1 MQSFMEKTQQSYEV
15 IPFTWPKGYKADGV
29 HAGLRKNPE
38 KKDMGWLYSQVPAQ
52 AAGTYTTNQFQAAP
66 TKLTKQ
72 IINQDHQLQ
81 AMVMNTAIANSV
93 TGQQGMI
100 DALKMQKLA
109 ADKLQIPND
118 MVGVASTG
126 LIGELLPMDT
136 IAQGIDQLQLLD
148 NDYVTEAVLTTDKH
162 TKTITTQLT
171 IDGKTVTISGFCKGS
186 GMIHPKMATMLG
198 FVVTDAKIAD
208 GELQPMLS
216 HEVDATFNQ
225 ITVDGDTSTN
235 DMVVTMA
242 NGLADNTPIQN
253 DGSENYQSFI
263 SAYNAVLSELAQD
276 IAADGE
282 GSTKLVEVNVEHA
295 ATHDDAQK
303 VAKAIV
309 GSNLVKAAIFG
320 EDANWGR
327 IIAAI
332 GQTNASVD
340 VENTSVWLNDLPL
353 VSHSHSAD
361 FDEEQ
366 MKQSLQNNKITI
378 LVDLNAGE
386 ATGQAWG
393 CDLTYN
399 YVRINATYRS

>member
-1 MQSFMEKTQQSYEV
+1 MQSFLEETKTYQEV
-15 IPFTWPKGYKADGV
+15 PFTWPKGYKADGV
-29 HAGLRKNPE
+29 HVGLRKNPN
-38 KKDMGWLYSQVPAQ
+38 KKDMGWLYSEVPAQ

-72 IINQDHQLQ
+72 TINQDHLLQ
-81 AMVMNTAIANSV
+81 GMVMNTAVANSV
-93 TGQQGMI
+93 TGEQGMI
-100 DALKMQKLA
+100 DAKKMQKLA
-109 ADKLQIPND
+109 ADKMGIDANL
-118 MVGVASTG
+118 VGVASTG
-126 LIGELLPMDT
+126 VIGENLPMDL
-136 IAQGIDQLQLLD
+136 IQKGVSQLELLD
-148 NDYVTEAVLTTDKH
+148 NDLVTEAILTTDTH
-162 TKTITTQLT
+162 PKTISTQIE

-208 GELQPMLS
+208 GQLQPMLS
-216 HEVDATFNQ
+216 QQVDKTFNQ

-235 DMVVTMA
+235 DMVVALA
-242 NGLADNTPIQN
+242 NGMADNTPISID
-253 DGSENYQSFI
+253 DGDDFEKFTD
-263 SAYNAVLSELAQD
+263 AYNAVLTKLAQD
-276 IAADGE
+276 IAEDGE
-282 GSTKLVEVNVEHA
+282 GSTKLVEVNVENA
-295 ATHDDAQK
+295 ATHADAQK

-332 GQTNASVD
+332 GQTDAVVD
-340 VENTSVWLNDLPL
+340 IDHTSVWLNDLPL
-353 VSHSHSAD
+353 VDNSHSAD
-361 FDEEQ
+361 FDETV
-366 MKQSLQNNKITI
+366 MKEALTDKKITV
-378 LVDLNAGE
+378 LVDLNSGT

>member
-1 MQSFMEKTQQSYEV
+1 MQSFIEKTETTYEV
-15 IPFTWPKGYKADGV
+15 TPFTWPTGYKADGV
-29 HAGLRKNPE
+29 HVGLRKNPT
-38 KKDMGWLYSQVPAQ
+38 KKDMGWLYSEVPAQ

-72 IINQDHQLQ
+72 SINKEHLLQ
-81 AMVMNTAIANSV
+81 AVVMNTANANSV
-93 TGQQGMI
+93 TGKQGMI
-100 DALKMQKLA
+100 DAKKMQALA
-109 ADKLQIPND
+109 ADKLQID
-118 MVGVASTG
+118 HDLVGVASTG
-126 LIGELLPMDT
+126 IIGEPLPMDL
-136 IAQGIDQLQLLD
+136 IAKGVKKLQLLD
-148 NDYVTEAVLTTDKH
+148 NDYVTEAVLTTDTH
-162 TKTITTQLT
+162 TKTMTTKVTL
-171 IDGKTVTISGFCKGS
+171 DGKVVTISGFCKGS

-198 FVVTDAKIAD
+198 FVVTDANVAD
-208 GELQPMLS
+208 GALQEMLS
-216 HEVDATFNQ
+216 QQVDATFNQ

-242 NGLADNTPIQN
+242 NGLADNEPIEN
-253 DGSENYQSFI
+253 DDSENSQKFI
-263 SAYNAVLSELAQD
+263 SAYNAVLTHLAQE
-276 IAADGE
+276 IAGDGE

-295 ATHDDAQK
+295 ANHDDAQK

-332 GQTNASVD
+332 GQTNAKVD
-340 VENTSVWLNDLPL
+340 IDHTSVWLNDLSL
-353 VSHSHSAD
+353 VTDSHTAY
-361 FDEEQ
+361 FDEDV
-366 MKQSLQNNKITI
+366 MKQSLTENKITI
-378 LVDLNAGE
+378 LVDLNAGD

>member
-1 MQSFMEKTQQSYEV
+1 MQSFLEETKTYQEV
-15 IPFTWPKGYKADGV
+15 PFTWPKGYKADGV
-29 HAGLRKNPE
+29 HVGLRKNPN
-38 KKDMGWLYSQVPAQ
+38 KKDMGWLYSEIPAQ

-72 IINQDHQLQ
+72 TINQDHLLQ
-81 AMVMNTAIANSV
+81 GMVMNTAVANSV
-93 TGQQGMI
+93 TGEQGMI
-100 DALKMQKLA
+100 DAKKMQKLA
-109 ADKLQIPND
+109 ANKMGIDANL
-118 MVGVASTG
+118 VGVASTG
-126 LIGELLPMDT
+126 VIGENLPMDL
-136 IAQGIDQLQLLD
+136 IQKGVSQLELLD
-148 NDYVTEAVLTTDKH
+148 NDLVTEAILTTDTH
-162 TKTITTQLT
+162 PKTITTQIE
-171 IDGKTVTISGFCKGS
+171 IDGKIVTISGFCKGS

-208 GELQPMLS
+208 GQLQPILS
-216 HEVDATFNQ
+216 QQVDKTFNQ

-235 DMVVTMA
+235 DMVVTLA
-242 NGLADNTPIQN
+242 NGMADNTPISID
-253 DGSENYQSFI
+253 DGENFEKFNA
-263 SAYNAVLSELAQD
+263 AYNAVLTKLAQD
-276 IAADGE
+276 IAEDGE

-332 GQTNASVD
+332 GQTDAVVD
-340 VENTSVWLNDLPL
+340 VEHTSVWLNDLPL
-353 VSHSHSAD
+353 VDNSHSAD
-361 FDEEQ
+361 FDETV
-366 MKQSLQNNKITI
+366 MKEALTDKKITV
-378 LVDLNAGE
+378 LADLNSGT

>member
-1 MQSFMEKTQQSYEV
+1 MQSFIEKTETTYEV
-15 IPFTWPKGYKADGV
+15 TPFTWPTGYKADGV
-29 HAGLRKNPE
+29 HVGLRKNPT
-38 KKDMGWLYSQVPAQ
+38 KKDMGWLYSEVPAQ

-72 IINQDHQLQ
+72 SINQEHLLQ
-81 AMVMNTAIANSV
+81 AVVMNTANANSV
-93 TGQQGMI
+93 TGKQGMI
-100 DALKMQKLA
+100 DAKKMQALA
-109 ADKLQIPND
+109 ADKLQID
-118 MVGVASTG
+118 HDLVGVASTG
-126 LIGELLPMDT
+126 IIGEPLPMDL
-136 IAQGIDQLQLLD
+136 IAKGVKKLQLLD
-148 NDYVTEAVLTTDKH
+148 NDYVTEAVLTTDTH
-162 TKTITTQLT
+162 TKTMTTKVTL
-171 IDGKTVTISGFCKGS
+171 DGKVVTISGFCKGS

-198 FVVTDAKIAD
+198 FVVTDANVAD
-208 GELQPMLS
+208 GALQEMLS
-216 HEVDATFNQ
+216 QQVDATFNQ

-242 NGLADNTPIQN
+242 NGLADNEPIEN
-253 DGSENYQSFI
+253 DDSENSQKFI
-263 SAYNAVLSELAQD
+263 SAYNAVLTHLAQE
-276 IAADGE
+276 IAGDGE

-295 ATHDDAQK
+295 ANHDDAQK

-332 GQTNASVD
+332 GQTNAKVD
-340 VENTSVWLNDLPL
+340 IDHTSVWLNDLSL
-353 VSHSHSAD
+353 VTDSHTAY
-361 FDEEQ
+361 FDEDV
-366 MKQSLQNNKITI
+366 MKQSLTENKITI
-378 LVDLNAGE
+378 LVDLNAGD

>member
-1 MQSFMEKTQQSYEV
+1 MQSFLEETKTYQEV
-15 IPFTWPKGYKADGV
+15 PFTWPKGYKADGV
-29 HAGLRKNPE
+29 HVGLRKNPN
-38 KKDMGWLYSQVPAQ
+38 KKDMGWLYSEIPAQ

-72 IINQDHQLQ
+72 TINQDHLLQ
-81 AMVMNTAIANSV
+81 GMVMNTAVANSV
-93 TGQQGMI
+93 TGEQGMI
-100 DALKMQKLA
+100 DAKKMQKLA
-109 ADKLQIPND
+109 ADKMGIDANL
-118 MVGVASTG
+118 VGVASTG
-126 LIGELLPMDT
+126 VIGENLPMDL
-136 IAQGIDQLQLLD
+136 IQKGVSQLELLD
-148 NDYVTEAVLTTDKH
+148 NDLVTEAILTTDTH
-162 TKTITTQLT
+162 PKTITTQIE

-208 GELQPMLS
+208 GQLQPILS
-216 HEVDATFNQ
+216 QQVDKTFNQ

-235 DMVVTMA
+235 DMVVTLA
-242 NGLADNTPIQN
+242 NGMADNTPISID
-253 DGSENYQSFI
+253 DGENFEKFNA
-263 SAYNAVLSELAQD
+263 AYNAVLTKLAQD
-276 IAADGE
+276 IAEDGE

-332 GQTNASVD
+332 GQTDAVVD
-340 VENTSVWLNDLPL
+340 VEHTSVWLNDLLL
-353 VSHSHSAD
+353 VDNSHSAD
-361 FDEEQ
+361 FDEAV
-366 MKQSLQNNKITI
+366 MKEALTDKKITV
-378 LVDLNAGE
+378 LVDLNSGT

>member
-1 MQSFMEKTQQSYEV
+1 MQSFLEETKTYQEV
-15 IPFTWPKGYKADGV
+15 PFTWPKGYKADGV
-29 HAGLRKNPE
+29 HVGLRKNPN
-38 KKDMGWLYSQVPAQ
+38 KKDMGWLYSEVPAQ

-72 IINQDHQLQ
+72 TINQDHLLQ
-81 AMVMNTAIANSV
+81 GMVMNTAVANSV
-93 TGQQGMI
+93 TGEQGMI
-100 DALKMQKLA
+100 DAKKMQKLA
-109 ADKLQIPND
+109 ADKMGIDANL
-118 MVGVASTG
+118 VGVASTG
-126 LIGELLPMDT
+126 VIGENLPMDL
-136 IAQGIDQLQLLD
+136 IQKGVSQLELLD
-148 NDYVTEAVLTTDKH
+148 NDLVTEAILTTDTH
-162 TKTITTQLT
+162 PKTITTQIE

-208 GELQPMLS
+208 GQLQPILS
-216 HEVDATFNQ
+216 QQVDKTFNQ

-235 DMVVTMA
+235 DMVVTLA
-242 NGLADNTPIQN
+242 NGLADNTPISMD
-253 DGSENYQSFI
+253 DGANFEKFTD
-263 SAYNAVLSELAQD
+263 AYNAVLTKLAQD
-276 IAADGE
+276 IAEDGE
-282 GSTKLVEVNVEHA
+282 GSTKLVEVNVENA
-295 ATHDDAQK
+295 ATHADAQK

-332 GQTNASVD
+332 GQTDAVVD
-340 VENTSVWLNDLPL
+340 IDHTSVWLNDLPL
-353 VSHSHSAD
+353 VDNSHSAD
-361 FDEEQ
+361 FDETV
-366 MKQSLQNNKITI
+366 MKEALTDKKITV
-378 LVDLNAGE
+378 LVDLNSGT

>member
-1 MQSFMEKTQQSYEV
+1 MQSFLEETKTYQEV
-15 IPFTWPKGYKADGV
+15 PFTWPKGYKADGV
-29 HAGLRKNPE
+29 HVGLRKNPN
-38 KKDMGWLYSQVPAQ
+38 KKDMGWLYSEVPAQ

-72 IINQDHQLQ
+72 TINQDHLLQ
-81 AMVMNTAIANSV
+81 GMVMNTAVANSV
-93 TGQQGMI
+93 TGEQGMI
-100 DALKMQKLA
+100 DAKKMQKLA
-109 ADKLQIPND
+109 ADKMGIDANL
-118 MVGVASTG
+118 VGVASTG
-126 LIGELLPMDT
+126 VIGENLPMDL
-136 IAQGIDQLQLLD
+136 IQKGVSQLELLD
-148 NDYVTEAVLTTDKH
+148 NDLVTEAILTTDTH
-162 TKTITTQLT
+162 PKTISTQIE

-208 GELQPMLS
+208 GQLQPMLS
-216 HEVDATFNQ
+216 QQVDKTFNQ

-235 DMVVTMA
+235 DMVVTLA
-242 NGLADNTPIQN
+242 NGMADNTPISID
-253 DGSENYQSFI
+253 DGDNFEKFTN
-263 SAYNAVLSELAQD
+263 AYNAVLTKLAQD
-276 IAADGE
+276 IAEDGE
-282 GSTKLVEVNVEHA
+282 GSTKLVEVNVENA
-295 ATHDDAQK
+295 ATHADAQK

-332 GQTNASVD
+332 GQTDAVVD
-340 VENTSVWLNDLPL
+340 IDHTSVWLNDLPL
-353 VSHSHSAD
+353 VDNSHSAD
-361 FDEEQ
+361 FDETV
-366 MKQSLQNNKITI
+366 MKEALTDKKITV
-378 LVDLNAGE
+378 LVDLNSGT

>member
-1 MQSFMEKTQQSYEV
+1 MQSILKETKTYQV
-15 IPFTWPKGYKADGV
+15 IPFTWPKGYKADGI
-29 HAGLRKNPE
+29 HSGLRKNPE
-38 KKDMGWLYSQVPAQ
+38 KEDMGWLYSQVPAQ

-66 TKLTKQ
+66 TKLTKET
-72 IINQDHQLQ
+72 INQDHLLQ

-93 TGQQGMI
+93 TGEQGMI
-100 DALKMQKLA
+100 DAKVMQQTA
-109 ADKLQIPND
+109 ADNLGISND
-118 MVGVASTG
+118 LVGVASTG
-126 LIGELLPMDT
+126 LIGELLPMD
-136 IAQGIDQLQLLD
+136 IIKKGISQLQLTD
-148 NDYVTEAVLTTDKH
+148 NDKITKAILTTDKH
-162 TKTITTQLT
+162 AKTITAQVD
-171 IDGKTVTISGFCKGS
+171 IDGKVVTISGFCKGS

-198 FVVTDAKIAD
+198 FVVTDAQIAD
-208 GELQPMLS
+208 GQLQGMLS
-216 HEVDATFNQ
+216 QEVDSTFNQ

-242 NGLADNTPIQN
+242 NGLAENTPISN
-253 DGSENYQSFI
+253 DDSDNYQKFV
-263 SAYNAVLSELAQD
+263 SAYNAVLTELAQD

-282 GSTKLVEVNVEHA
+282 GSTKLVEVNVENA

-332 GQTNASVD
+332 GQTNATVD
-340 VENTSVWLNDLPL
+340 VDHTSVWLNGLAL
-353 VSHSHSAD
+353 VDNSHSAD
-361 FDEEQ
+361 FDEVE
-366 MKQSLQNNKITI
+366 MKKSLSGNKITI
-378 LVDLNAGE
+378 LVDLNSGT

-393 CDLTYN
+393 CDLTYD

>member
-1 MQSFMEKTQQSYEV
+1 MQSFLEETKTYQEV
-15 IPFTWPKGYKADGV
+15 PFTWPKGYKADGV
-29 HAGLRKNPE
+29 HVGLRKNPN
-38 KKDMGWLYSQVPAQ
+38 KKDMGWLYSEIPAQ

-72 IINQDHQLQ
+72 TINQDHLLQ
-81 AMVMNTAIANSV
+81 GMVMNTAVANSV
-93 TGQQGMI
+93 TGEQGMI
-100 DALKMQKLA
+100 DAKKMQKLA
-109 ADKLQIPND
+109 ADKMGIDANL
-118 MVGVASTG
+118 VGVASTG
-126 LIGELLPMDT
+126 VIGENLPMDL
-136 IAQGIDQLQLLD
+136 IQKGVSQLELLD
-148 NDYVTEAVLTTDKH
+148 NDLVTEAILTTDTH
-162 TKTITTQLT
+162 PKTITTQIE

-208 GELQPMLS
+208 GQLQPILS
-216 HEVDATFNQ
+216 QQVDKTFNQ

-235 DMVVTMA
+235 DMVVTLA
-242 NGLADNTPIQN
+242 NGMADNTPISID
-253 DGSENYQSFI
+253 DGENFEKFNA
-263 SAYNAVLSELAQD
+263 AYNAVLTKLAQD
-276 IAADGE
+276 IAEDGE

-332 GQTNASVD
+332 GQTDAIVD
-340 VENTSVWLNDLPL
+340 VEHTSVWLNDLPL
-353 VSHSHSAD
+353 VDNSHSAD
-361 FDEEQ
+361 FDETM
-366 MKQSLQNNKITI
+366 MKEALTDKKITV
-378 LVDLNAGE
+378 LVDLNSGT

>member
-1 MQSFMEKTQQSYEV
+1 MQSFLEETKTYQEV
-15 IPFTWPKGYKADGV
+15 PFTWPKGYKADGV
-29 HAGLRKNPE
+29 HVGLRKNPN
-38 KKDMGWLYSQVPAQ
+38 KKDMGWLYSEIPAQ

-72 IINQDHQLQ
+72 TINQDHLLQ
-81 AMVMNTAIANSV
+81 GMVMNTAVANSV
-93 TGQQGMI
+93 TGEQGMI
-100 DALKMQKLA
+100 DAKKMQKLA
-109 ADKLQIPND
+109 ADKMGIDANL
-118 MVGVASTG
+118 VGVASTG
-126 LIGELLPMDT
+126 VIGENLPMDL
-136 IAQGIDQLQLLD
+136 IQKGVSQLELLD
-148 NDYVTEAVLTTDKH
+148 NDLVTEAILTTDTH
-162 TKTITTQLT
+162 PKTITTQIE
-171 IDGKTVTISGFCKGS
+171 IDGKIVTISGFCKGS

-208 GELQPMLS
+208 GQLQPILS
-216 HEVDATFNQ
+216 QQVDKTFNQ

-235 DMVVTMA
+235 DMVVTLA
-242 NGLADNTPIQN
+242 NGMADNTPISID
-253 DGSENYQSFI
+253 DGENFEKFNA
-263 SAYNAVLSELAQD
+263 AYNAVLTKLAQD
-276 IAADGE
+276 IAEDGE

-332 GQTNASVD
+332 GQTDAVVD
-340 VENTSVWLNDLPL
+340 VEHTSVWLNDLPL
-353 VSHSHSAD
+353 VDNSHSAD
-361 FDEEQ
+361 FDETV
-366 MKQSLQNNKITI
+366 MKEALTDKKITV
-378 LVDLNAGE
+378 LVDLNSGT

>member
-1 MQSFMEKTQQSYEV
+1 MQSFLEETKTYQEV
-15 IPFTWPKGYKADGV
+15 PFTWPKGYKADGV
-29 HAGLRKNPE
+29 HVGLRKNPN
-38 KKDMGWLYSQVPAQ
+38 KKDMGWLYSEIPAQ

-72 IINQDHQLQ
+72 TINQDHLLQ
-81 AMVMNTAIANSV
+81 GMVMNTAVANSV
-93 TGQQGMI
+93 TGEQGMI
-100 DALKMQKLA
+100 DAKKMQKLA
-109 ADKLQIPND
+109 ADKMGIDANL
-118 MVGVASTG
+118 VGVASTG
-126 LIGELLPMDT
+126 VIGENLPMDL
-136 IAQGIDQLQLLD
+136 IQKGVSQLELLD
-148 NDYVTEAVLTTDKH
+148 NDLVTEAILTTDTH
-162 TKTITTQLT
+162 PKTITTQIE
-171 IDGKTVTISGFCKGS
+171 IDGKNVTISGFCKGS

-208 GELQPMLS
+208 GQLQPILS
-216 HEVDATFNQ
+216 QQVDKTFNQ

-235 DMVVTMA
+235 DMVVTLA
-242 NGLADNTPIQN
+242 NGMADNTPISID
-253 DGSENYQSFI
+253 DGENFEKFNA
-263 SAYNAVLSELAQD
+263 AYNAVLTKLAQD
-276 IAADGE
+276 IAEDGE

-295 ATHDDAQK
+295 ATHADAQK

-332 GQTNASVD
+332 GQTDAVVD
-340 VENTSVWLNDLPL
+340 VEHTSVWLNDLPL
-353 VSHSHSAD
+353 VDNSHSAD
-361 FDEEQ
+361 FDETV
-366 MKQSLQNNKITI
+366 MKEALTDKKITV
-378 LVDLNAGE
+378 LVDLNSGT

>member
-1 MQSFMEKTQQSYEV
+1 MQSFLEETKTYQEV
-15 IPFTWPKGYKADGV
+15 PFTWPKGYKADGV
-29 HAGLRKNPE
+29 HVGLRKNPN
-38 KKDMGWLYSQVPAQ
+38 KKDMGWLYSEVPAQ

-72 IINQDHQLQ
+72 TINQDHLLQ
-81 AMVMNTAIANSV
+81 GMVMNTAVANSV
-93 TGQQGMI
+93 TGEQGMI
-100 DALKMQKLA
+100 DAKKMQKLA
-109 ADKLQIPND
+109 ADKMGIDANL
-118 MVGVASTG
+118 VGVASTG
-126 LIGELLPMDT
+126 VIGENLPMDL
-136 IAQGIDQLQLLD
+136 IQKGVSQLELLD
-148 NDYVTEAVLTTDKH
+148 NDLVTEAILTTDTH
-162 TKTITTQLT
+162 PKTISTQIE

-208 GELQPMLS
+208 GQLQPMLS
-216 HEVDATFNQ
+216 QQVDKTFNQ

-235 DMVVTMA
+235 DMVVTLA
-242 NGLADNTPIQN
+242 NGMADNTSISID
-253 DGSENYQSFI
+253 DGDNFEKFTD
-263 SAYNAVLSELAQD
+263 AYNAVLTKLAQD
-276 IAADGE
+276 IAEDGE
-282 GSTKLVEVNVEHA
+282 GSTKLVEVNVENA
-295 ATHDDAQK
+295 ATHADAQK

-332 GQTNASVD
+332 GQTDAVVD
-340 VENTSVWLNDLPL
+340 IDHTSVWLNDLPL
-353 VSHSHSAD
+353 VDNSHSAD
-361 FDEEQ
+361 FDETV
-366 MKQSLQNNKITI
+366 MKEALTDKKITV
-378 LVDLNAGE
+378 LVDLNSGT

>member
-1 MQSFMEKTQQSYEV
+1 MQSFLEETKTYQEV
-15 IPFTWPKGYKADGV
+15 PFTWPKGYKADGV
-29 HAGLRKNPE
+29 HVGLRKNPN
-38 KKDMGWLYSQVPAQ
+38 KKDMGWLYSEIPAQ

-72 IINQDHQLQ
+72 TINQNHLLQ
-81 AMVMNTAIANSV
+81 GMVMNTAVANSV
-93 TGQQGMI
+93 TGEQGMI
-100 DALKMQKLA
+100 DAKKMQKLA
-109 ADKLQIPND
+109 ADKMGIDANL
-118 MVGVASTG
+118 VGVASTG
-126 LIGELLPMDT
+126 VIGENLPMDL
-136 IAQGIDQLQLLD
+136 IQKGVSQLELLD
-148 NDYVTEAVLTTDKH
+148 NDLVTEAILTTDTH
-162 TKTITTQLT
+162 PKTITTQIE
-171 IDGKTVTISGFCKGS
+171 IDGKIVTISGFCKGS

-208 GELQPMLS
+208 GQLQPILS
-216 HEVDATFNQ
+216 QQVDKTFNQ

-235 DMVVTMA
+235 DMVVTLA
-242 NGLADNTPIQN
+242 NGMADNTPISID
-253 DGSENYQSFI
+253 DGENFEKFNA
-263 SAYNAVLSELAQD
+263 AYNAVLTKLAQD
-276 IAADGE
+276 IAEDGE

-332 GQTNASVD
+332 GQTDAVVD
-340 VENTSVWLNDLPL
+340 VEHTSVWLNDLPL
-353 VSHSHSAD
+353 VDNSHSAD
-361 FDEEQ
+361 FDETV
-366 MKQSLQNNKITI
+366 MKEALTDKKITV
-378 LVDLNAGE
+378 LVDLNSGT

>member
-1 MQSFMEKTQQSYEV
+1 MQSFLEETKTYQEV
-15 IPFTWPKGYKADGV
+15 PFTWPKGYKADGV
-29 HAGLRKNPE
+29 HVGLRKNPN
-38 KKDMGWLYSQVPAQ
+38 KKDMGWLYSEVPAQ

-72 IINQDHQLQ
+72 TINQDHLLQ
-81 AMVMNTAIANSV
+81 GMVMNTAVANSV
-93 TGQQGMI
+93 TGEQGMI
-100 DALKMQKLA
+100 DAKKMQKLA
-109 ADKLQIPND
+109 ADKMGIDANL
-118 MVGVASTG
+118 VGVASTG
-126 LIGELLPMDT
+126 VIGENLPMDL
-136 IAQGIDQLQLLD
+136 IQKGVSQLELLD
-148 NDYVTEAVLTTDKH
+148 NDLVTEAILTTDTH
-162 TKTITTQLT
+162 PKTISTQIE

-208 GELQPMLS
+208 DQLQSMLS
-216 HEVDATFNQ
+216 QQVDKTFNQ

-235 DMVVTMA
+235 DMVVALA
-242 NGLADNTPIQN
+242 NGMADNTPISID
-253 DGSENYQSFI
+253 DGDDFEKFTD
-263 SAYNAVLSELAQD
+263 AYNAVLTKLAQD
-276 IAADGE
+276 IAEDGE
-282 GSTKLVEVNVEHA
+282 GSTKLVEVNVENA
-295 ATHDDAQK
+295 ATHADAQK

-332 GQTNASVD
+332 GQTDAVVD
-340 VENTSVWLNDLPL
+340 IDHTSVWLNDLPL
-353 VSHSHSAD
+353 VDNSHSAD
-361 FDEEQ
+361 FDETV
-366 MKQSLQNNKITI
+366 MKEALTDKKITV
-378 LVDLNAGE
+378 LVDLNSGT

>member
-1 MQSFMEKTQQSYEV
+1 MQSFLEETKTYQEV
-15 IPFTWPKGYKADGV
+15 PFTWPKGYKADGV
-29 HAGLRKNPE
+29 HVGLRKNPN
-38 KKDMGWLYSQVPAQ
+38 KKDMGWLYSEIPAQ

-72 IINQDHQLQ
+72 TINQDHLLQ
-81 AMVMNTAIANSV
+81 GMVMNTAVANSV
-93 TGQQGMI
+93 TGEQGMI
-100 DALKMQKLA
+100 DAKKMQKLA
-109 ADKLQIPND
+109 ANKMGIDANL
-118 MVGVASTG
+118 VGVASTG
-126 LIGELLPMDT
+126 VIGENLPMDL
-136 IAQGIDQLQLLD
+136 IQKGVSQLELLD
-148 NDYVTEAVLTTDKH
+148 NDLVTEAILTTDTH
-162 TKTITTQLT
+162 PKTITTQIE
-171 IDGKTVTISGFCKGS
+171 IDGKIVTISGFCKGS

-208 GELQPMLS
+208 GQLQPILS
-216 HEVDATFNQ
+216 QQVDKTFNQ

-235 DMVVTMA
+235 DMVVTLA
-242 NGLADNTPIQN
+242 NGMADNTPISID
-253 DGSENYQSFI
+253 DGENFEKFNA
-263 SAYNAVLSELAQD
+263 AYNAVLTKLAQD
-276 IAADGE
+276 IAEDGE

-332 GQTNASVD
+332 GQTDAVVD
-340 VENTSVWLNDLPL
+340 VEHTSVWLNDLPL
-353 VSHSHSAD
+353 VDNSHSAD
-361 FDEEQ
+361 FDETV
-366 MKQSLQNNKITI
+366 MKEALTDKKITV
-378 LVDLNAGE
+378 LVDLNSGT

>member
-1 MQSFMEKTQQSYEV
+1 MQSFLEETKTYQEV
-15 IPFTWPKGYKADGV
+15 PFTWPKGYKADGV
-29 HAGLRKNPE
+29 HVGLRKNPN
-38 KKDMGWLYSQVPAQ
+38 KKDMGWLYSEVPAQ

-72 IINQDHQLQ
+72 TINQDHLLQ
-81 AMVMNTAIANSV
+81 GMVMNTAVANSV
-93 TGQQGMI
+93 TGEQGMI
-100 DALKMQKLA
+100 DAKKMQKLA
-109 ADKLQIPND
+109 ADKMGIDANL
-118 MVGVASTG
+118 VGVASTG
-126 LIGELLPMDT
+126 VIGENLPMDL
-136 IAQGIDQLQLLD
+136 IQKGVSQLELLD
-148 NDYVTEAVLTTDKH
+148 NDLVTEAILTTDTH
-162 TKTITTQLT
+162 PKTISTQIE

-208 GELQPMLS
+208 DQLQSMLS
-216 HEVDATFNQ
+216 QQVDKTFNQ

-235 DMVVTMA
+235 DMVVTFA
-242 NGLADNTPIQN
+242 NGMADNTPISID
-253 DGSENYQSFI
+253 DGDNFEKFTA
-263 SAYNAVLSELAQD
+263 AYNAVLTKLAQD
-276 IAADGE
+276 IAEDGE
-282 GSTKLVEVNVEHA
+282 GSTKLVEVNVENA
-295 ATHDDAQK
+295 ATHADAQK

-332 GQTNASVD
+332 GQTDAVVD
-340 VENTSVWLNDLPL
+340 IDHTSVWLNDLPL
-353 VSHSHSAD
+353 VDNSHSAD
-361 FDEEQ
+361 FDETV
-366 MKQSLQNNKITI
+366 MKEALTDKKITV
-378 LVDLNAGE
+378 LVDLNSGT